1 MTLWL
6 LFTDELRGF
15 FRSRIMLFL
24 WVGLPILVL
33 LLRLLPADDDIGFT
47 AISGVLVASIG
58 GTLGS
63 AMLAVS
69 IINEKTGH
77 VYDLFLIRPLPRRNL
92 LLSKYLAVFGCITVA
107 SVIAHATGLTLDL
120 ITTGELPPNAISDL
134 ASSSVV
140 TLSGLA
146 VSCAAGLVIGVVTS
160 SVLVGVILVIYGG
173 NQLSGLPLMPVLL
186 GVENNAELITIG
198 LGIVL
203 TFCLL
208 VTAVLVFDRKEL

>member
-6 LFTDELRGF
+6 LFVDELRGF

-33 LLRLLPADDDIGFT
+33 LLRLLPAGEDIGFT
-47 AISGVLVASIG
+47 AISGILVGSLG

-69 IINEKTGH
+69 LINEKTAH

-107 SVIAHATGLTLDL
+107 SIIAHATGLALDL
-120 ITTGELPPNAISDL
+120 ITTGELPSGAISHL
-134 ASSSVV
+134 ASSSIF

-146 VSCAAGLVIGVVTS
+146 VSCAAGLMIGVVTN

-173 NQLSGLPLMPVLL
+173 NQLSGLPLMPILL
-186 GVENNAELITIG
+186 GVENHAELFTIG
-198 LGIVL
+198 LGLVL
-203 TFCLL
+203 TFGLL
-208 VTAVLVFDRKEL
+208 LSAVLVFNRKEL